1 MYIVVQSPTHVWLF
15 VTPKTAAHQTFLK
28 FAQGHA
34 YCISDAIYPFH
45 PLMPCSSVLNPSS
58 IRHFSNKLVVHI
70 RWPKY
75 WSFSISPSNEYSGL
89 TSLKIDWL
97 DLQGFAVQGTLRSLL
112 QHHILKASILWCSN
126 FMTVQLS
133 QLYVTTRKTIALTK
147 WTFVSR
153 VMSLLF
159 NMLSLSSLSCQ
170 EANIIWSQGCSHHLQ
185 WF

>member
-97 DLQGFAVQGTLRSLL
+97 DLQGFAVQATLRSLL

-133 QLYVTTRKTIALTK
+133 QLYVTTRKTIALTI
-147 WTFVSR
+147 
-153 VMSLLF
+153 LLTW
-159 NMLSLSSLSCQ
+159 LDYTCLTCLA
-170 EANIIWSQGCSHHLQ
+170 E
-185 WF
+185 